1 MENSYTRYLEIQEE
15 EKAQKEITT
24 QNGMTTNETSLNE
37 CVDLF
42 FTIGAMRGKSKVKLI
57 EGFSKAFSENPLL
70 SSKILFWA
78 RDVRGGAGERQIFR
92 DILSHLG

>member
-1 MENSYTRYLEIQEE
+1 MENSYTRYLEIQE

-57 EGFSKAFSENPLL
+57 ERFSKC
-70 SSKILFWA
+70 LF
-78 RDVRGGAGERQIFR
+78 
-92 DILSHLG
+92 